1 MAPLT
6 VPDGQPIIFCP
17 DGSFPPQMP
26 NAHKVG
32 DMHFEDSGSPSINT
46 EKHKDDFQDFGSPSI
61 DTEKHKNEG
70 GAEAM
75 QIPKDLCRIDG
86 IRQTLP
92 PWRVSLEGAHV
103 TPAMPT
109 SIPCSFDTDHL
120 ISALSAAL
128 PEVDFGRI
136 PGIDGCDEQQCEQSM
151 IMDVG
156 VPNSRR
162 SRRENTVS
170 KVWRFDSTK
179 HPVPPWRIS
188 LKATPAVEPSKT
200 YMQSKEPIKE
210 DTVSTVWR
218 FDHTKHP
225 VPPWRI
231 SMEATSDVEPLKTY
245 MQLATQLERDHD
257 DGSYGLKALDM
268 RTPRY
273 SARSAIRSSNKSRI
287 ENALTLPAP
296 SSDTHPWSGMRKRK
310 YREKHIAAYGAALL
324 GDHTSPECAI
334 ASIGA
339 VAWSSSDDLAC
350 HSFINGSDT
359 SDLQGHKKTKRL
371 KITDVK
377 EVV

>member
-1 MAPLT
+1 
-6 VPDGQPIIFCP
+6 
-17 DGSFPPQMP
+17 MP
-26 NAHKVG
+26 KAHKVD

-46 EKHKDDFQDFGSPSI
+46 EKHKDDFEDFGSPSI
-61 DTEKHKNEG
+61 ATEKHKDEG

-92 PWRVSLEGAHV
+92 PWRVSSEGACV

-136 PGIDGCDEQQCEQSM
+136 PGIDGRDEQQWEQSM

-156 VPNSRR
+156 VPDSRVPR
-162 SRRENTVS
+162 TEHTVS
-170 KVWRFDSTK
+170 KVWRFYPTN
-179 HPVPPWRIS
+179 
-188 LKATPAVEPSKT
+188 
-200 YMQSKEPIKE
+200 
-210 DTVSTVWR
+210 
-218 FDHTKHP
+218 HP

-231 SMEATSDVEPLKTY
+231 SMKATPAVEPIKTY
-245 MQLATQLERDHD
+245 MQLAAQLERDHD
-257 DGSYGLKALDM
+257 DGSYGLMSLDV

-273 SARSAIRSSNKSRI
+273 SIRSAIRSSDKSRI
-287 ENALTLPAP
+287 ENALILPAP
-296 SSDTHPWSGMRKRK
+296 ASDTHPWTGMRKRK

-324 GDHTSPECAI
+324 GGHTSPESAT
-334 ASIGA
+334 ASMGA
-339 VAWSSSDDLAC
+339 VAWSSSDDLSC
-350 HSFINGSDT
+350 HSFITGSDT
-359 SDLQGHKKTKRL
+359 SDLRGHKKTKRL

>member
-1 MAPLT
+1 
-6 VPDGQPIIFCP
+6 
-17 DGSFPPQMP
+17 
-26 NAHKVG
+26 
-32 DMHFEDSGSPSINT
+32 
-46 EKHKDDFQDFGSPSI
+46 
-61 DTEKHKNEG
+61 
-70 GAEAM
+70 
-75 QIPKDLCRIDG
+75 
-86 IRQTLP
+86 
-92 PWRVSLEGAHV
+92 
-103 TPAMPT
+103 
-109 SIPCSFDTDHL
+109 
-120 ISALSAAL
+120 
-128 PEVDFGRI
+128 
-136 PGIDGCDEQQCEQSM
+136 M

-156 VPNSRR
+156 VPDSRGQ
-162 SRRENTVS
+162 RREHTVS
-170 KVWRFDSTK
+170 KVWHFD
-179 HPVPPWRIS
+179 P
-188 LKATPAVEPSKT
+188 
-200 YMQSKEPIKE
+200 
-210 DTVSTVWR
+210 
-218 FDHTKHP
+218 TKHP

-231 SMEATSDVEPLKTY
+231 SMKATPAVEPLKTY

-257 DGSYGLKALDM
+257 DGSYGLRSLDM

>member
-1 MAPLT
+1 
-6 VPDGQPIIFCP
+6 
-17 DGSFPPQMP
+17 
-26 NAHKVG
+26 
-32 DMHFEDSGSPSINT
+32 
-46 EKHKDDFQDFGSPSI
+46 
-61 DTEKHKNEG
+61 
-70 GAEAM
+70 M
-75 QIPKDLCRIDG
+75 Q
-86 IRQTLP
+86 
-92 PWRVSLEGAHV
+92 
-103 TPAMPT
+103 
-109 SIPCSFDTDHL
+109 
-120 ISALSAAL
+120 
-128 PEVDFGRI
+128 
-136 PGIDGCDEQQCEQSM
+136 
-151 IMDVG
+151 
-156 VPNSRR
+156 
-162 SRRENTVS
+162 
-170 KVWRFDSTK
+170 
-179 HPVPPWRIS
+179 
-188 LKATPAVEPSKT
+188 AT
-200 YMQSKEPIKE
+200 EPIRK
-210 DTVSTVWR
+210 DTVSTVWG

-231 SMEATSDVEPLKTY
+231 SMEATPDAEPLKTY

-257 DGSYGLKALDM
+257 DGSYGLRSLDM

-334 ASIGA
+334 ASMGA
-339 VAWSSSDDLAC
+339 VAWSSSDDLSC

>member
-26 NAHKVG
+26 NAHKVD

-136 PGIDGCDEQQCEQSM
+136 PGNDGCDEQRWEQSM

-156 VPNSRR
+156 VPDSRGQ
-162 SRRENTVS
+162 RREHTVS
-170 KVWRFDSTK
+170 KVWHFD
-179 HPVPPWRIS
+179 P
-188 LKATPAVEPSKT
+188 
-200 YMQSKEPIKE
+200 
-210 DTVSTVWR
+210 
-218 FDHTKHP
+218 TKHP

-231 SMEATSDVEPLKTY
+231 SMKATPAVEPLKTYMQSKEPRREHTVTKVWRFDPTKHPVLPWRIYMEATPAVEPLKTY
-245 MQLATQLERDHD
+245 MQLAAQLEGDHD
-257 DGSYGLKALDM
+257 DGSYGLMSLDV

-273 SARSAIRSSNKSRI
+273 SIRSAIRSSDKSRI
-287 ENALTLPAP
+287 ENALILPAP
-296 SSDTHPWSGMRKRK
+296 ASDTHPWTGMRKRK

-324 GDHTSPECAI
+324 GGHTSPESAT
-334 ASIGA
+334 ASMGA
-339 VAWSSSDDLAC
+339 VAWSSSDDLSR
-350 HSFINGSDT
+350 HSFIDGSDT
-359 SDLQGHKKTKRL
+359 SDLRGHKKTKRL